1 VNAAKSHAQY
11 TNVSTAYIIN
21 QLGGILMAKVIEE
34 NTLLEKA
41 TVSLVRV
48 QEFDVNQLPRFEHL
62 GGSLNF
68 QNSIK
73 PAERLISLYKRLSST
88 ALEDFPDAILT
99 QIKNQCDADYSK
111 FEQIIEFDPS
121 TPTQQTPSTI
131 RDKYILE
138 LTNSYDPT
146 FNLLSPHIA
155 YSLHRSADFQRL
167 DSDAR
172 STFQQ
177 IKDEAKGITSSLESL
192 KENAEGILKDIRE
205 TAAEQGVSQQALY
218 FQTES
223 TDHETSASKW
233 ETRTIVL
240 SITLGLFAIA
250 SSLLHKWTWIAP
262 TNTFETVQLVSSKLL
277 IFGVLTYL
285 LILSARNYLNHKH
298 NAIVNKHRQN
308 ALMTYKAMIDATD
321 DLGSREA
328 ILIQASGCIFS
339 PQATGYT
346 ASNDIHGVSGK
357 SMVEI
362 LSKPVVQAASSSNK

>member
-1 VNAAKSHAQY
+1 
-11 TNVSTAYIIN
+11 
-21 QLGGILMAKVIEE
+21 MAEVIEE

-41 TVSLVRV
+41 TVSLLRM
-48 QEFDVNQLPRFEHL
+48 QEFDVNQLPRVEHL

-68 QNSIK
+68 QNSIP
-73 PAERLISLYKRLSST
+73 PAKRLISLYRRLSST

-99 QIKNQCDADYSK
+99 SIKNQCDADYNK
-111 FEQIIEFDPS
+111 FGQIIEFDPS
-121 TPTQQTPSTI
+121 SQQTPSSV
-131 RDKYILE
+131 RDSYILQ

-177 IKDEAKGITSSLESL
+177 IKDEAKGITSSLESQ
-192 KENAEGILKDIRE
+192 KESAEGILKDIRD
-205 TAAEQGVSQQALY
+205 TAAEQGVTQQAIY

-223 TDHETSASKW
+223 TGHETSASKW

-240 SITLGLFAIA
+240 SVILGVFAIA
-250 SSLLHKWTWIAP
+250 SIFLHKWSWIAP
-262 TNTFETVQLVSSKLL
+262 VNTFETVQLVSSKLL

-285 LILSARNYLNHKH
+285 IILSARNYLNHKH
-298 NAIVNKHRQN
+298 NSIVNKHRQN
-308 ALMTYKAMIDATD
+308 ALMTYKAMVDATD

-346 ASNDIHGVSGK
+346 ASSDSHSVSGK